1 MITFKNLREVKDHDP
16 QLAAVL
22 KHVWTVDDQPLNED
36 ADFEDAVG
44 GSVTIIEYSE
54 ELHRVMTTN
63 GSVSPS
69 VSPSVSTTVNESHG
83 YAHKGYMDVCEWL
96 PGVDYVEA
104 LLCTSWEGGD
114 VYLIRGDVVRGSYNM
129 LSIIQNTADQW
140 GR

>member
-1 MITFKNLREVKDHDP
+1 MILFKNLRAVKAHDP

-44 GSVTIIEYSE
+44 GSVTIIEHPE
-54 ELHRVMTTN
+54 ELYMVQTTT
-63 GSVSPS
+63 GYA
-69 VSPSVSTTVNESHG
+69 NESD
-83 YAHKGYMDVCEWL
+83 KGYMDVCEWL

-104 LLCTSWEGGD
+104 LLCTSAEGGD

-140 GR
+140 GEG

>member
-22 KHVWTVDDQPLNED
+22 KHVWTVDDQSLNED
-36 ADFEDAVG
+36 ADFEDVVG
-44 GSVTIIEYSE
+44 GSVTIIEYPK
-54 ELHRVMTTN
+54 ELGLVQTTT
-63 GSVSPS
+63 GSIAQSG
-69 VSPSVSTTVNESHG
+69 E
-83 YAHKGYMDVCEWL
+83 GYMDVCEWL

-104 LLCTSWEGGD
+104 LLCTSAEGGD

-140 GR
+140 GEG